1 MLRDE
6 EGLSMRILVV
16 CQHYWPEP
24 YRLPDICEELVKR
37 GHQVKVITDIPNYPM
52 GAIYE
57 GYKKGKQRD
66 QERNGVAIHRCFTIP
81 RKTGALYRFLN
92 YYSYAIS
99 STLWA
104 KRTKEIFDVV
114 FTNQTSP
121 VMMSCAAIAYGRKHN
136 KKVVMYTQDLWPAC
150 LQAGG
155 IRKGSL
161 IDRIFHWVSGR
172 VYRSVDKIMISSKGF
187 RQYLVEEHRVP
198 TERIEYLPQHAED
211 IFAKGAAAKQH
222 EGINLVFA
230 GNIGVAQ
237 SVETIILA
245 AEALKDNDQIK
256 WHIVGDGI
264 DLERCKALAASKGLN
279 SVVFHGRK
287 PLQEMPEYYAMA
299 DAMLLTLMDDPDI
312 SCTLPGKVQTYMA
325 AGKPILC
332 AANGEVQ
339 DVVREA
345 QCGYAVNA
353 GDWQGLAKCVG
364 QFIQHRGKIPFG
376 DNARRYYDEHFSKE
390 TVIGKLEN
398 ELLNA
403 YK

>member
-1 MLRDE
+1 
-6 EGLSMRILVV
+6 MRILVV

-57 GYKKGKQRD
+57 GYEKGKQRD

-81 RKTGALYRFLN
+81 RKTGTLYRFLN

-104 KRTKEIFDVV
+104 KRTKETFDVV

-136 KKVVMYTQDLWPAC
+136 RKVVMYTQDLWPAC

-172 VYRSVDKIMISSKGF
+172 VYRGVDKIMISSKGF

-211 IFAKGAAAKQH
+211 IFAK
-222 EGINLVFA
+222 
-230 GNIGVAQ
+230 
-237 SVETIILA
+237 
-245 AEALKDNDQIK
+245 
-256 WHIVGDGI
+256 
-264 DLERCKALAASKGLN
+264 
-279 SVVFHGRK
+279 
-287 PLQEMPEYYAMA
+287 
-299 DAMLLTLMDDPDI
+299 
-312 SCTLPGKVQTYMA
+312 
-325 AGKPILC
+325 
-332 AANGEVQ
+332 
-339 DVVREA
+339 
-345 QCGYAVNA
+345 
-353 GDWQGLAKCVG
+353 
-364 QFIQHRGKIPFG
+364 
-376 DNARRYYDEHFSKE
+376 E
-390 TVIGKLEN
+390 TVSEATRGNQPRVRRQHWRGAERGDDHSGGSRR
-398 ELLNA
+398 
-403 YK
+403 

>member
-1 MLRDE
+1 ML
-6 EGLSMRILVV
+6 MRILVV

-24 YRLPDICEELVKR
+24 YRLPDICEELAKR

-52 GAIYE
+52 GEIYE
-57 GYKKGKQRD
+57 GYERGEQRD

-81 RKTGALYRFLN
+81 RKTGTLYRFLN

-104 KRTKEIFDVV
+104 KRTKEKFDVV

-136 KKVVMYTQDLWPAC
+136 KRVVMYTQDLWPAC

-172 VYRSVDKIMISSKGF
+172 VYRGVDKIMISSRGF
-187 RQYLVEEHRVP
+187 RQYLVEEHGVP

-211 IFAKGAAAKQH
+211 IFAKEAAAKQH

-230 GNIGVAQ
+230 GNIGAAQ

-245 AEALKDNDQIK
+245 AEALKGNDQIK

-264 DLERCKALAASKGLN
+264 DLERCKAMAAAKGLN
-279 SVVFHGRK
+279 SVIFYGRK

-312 SCTLPGKVQTYMA
+312 SRTLPGKVQTYMA
-325 AGKPILC
+325 AGKPILS

-339 DVVREA
+339 DVIREA

-353 GDWQGLAKCVG
+353 GDWQGLAKCVE
-364 QFIQHRGKIPFG
+364 QFIQTRRDVLYGE
-376 DNARRYYDEHFSKE
+376 NARKYYKAHFSK
-390 TVIGKLEN
+390 TSVIDKLEN
-398 ELLNA
+398 GL
-403 YK
+403 KG